1 MQPIKEREQISP
13 GKAISGWARWAGRAL
28 TVGLE
33 QGVGPRLANRLRA
46 TGGS

>member
-13 GKAISGWARWAGRAL
+13 VQASIRARWSST

-33 QGVGPRLANRLRA
+33 QGEGPRLANRLRA
-46 TGGS
+46 IARS